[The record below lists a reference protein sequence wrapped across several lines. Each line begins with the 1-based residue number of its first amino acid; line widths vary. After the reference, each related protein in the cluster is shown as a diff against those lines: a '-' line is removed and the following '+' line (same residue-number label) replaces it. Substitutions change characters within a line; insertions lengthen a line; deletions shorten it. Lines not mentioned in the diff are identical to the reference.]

1 MTLERFVQ
9 ESNEIERIH
18 VVKRSEIK
26 VHEQFLALDEIRV
39 ADIENFVKIV
49 ANSRL
54 RRRVGAD
61 VGVKGVDHV
70 PPRGGPHI
78 ELVLDEILNKA
89 NNNFVD
95 PYHTHTTYEALHPFN
110 DGNGRSGRA
119 LWAWQMKKFVGDP
132 FALSF
137 LHRWYYQ
144 SLQASRE
151 I

>member
-1 MTLERFVQ
+1 MNLERFIQ
-9 ESNEIERIH
+9 ESNEIEGIH

-26 VHEQFLALDEIRV
+26 AHEQFLALDEIRV
-39 ADIENFVKIV
+39 ADVENFVNIV
-49 ANSRL
+49 ANARL

-61 VGVKGVDHV
+61 VIVGDHI

-78 ELVLDEILNKA
+78 ELVLEEILHKA
-89 NNNFVD
+89 NNHFVD
-95 PYHTHTTYEALHPFN
+95 PYNTHVAYESLHPFN

-132 FALSF
+132 FTLSF

-144 SLQASRE
+144 SLDNTRK
-151 I
+151 